1 MLIYQGKSVFGGI
14 AIGKIKIWKKEPVTV
29 KRTHIKDCDAEYLRF
44 TEAKAK
50 AIAQLKKLQ
59 KKALEEVGKDN
70 AAIFDIHILML
81 EDEDYLDAIK
91 SMIFTQ
97 SLNAEYAVMLAA
109 ENFSKMFSSM
119 NDAYMQARATDVK
132 DISERVISILGDIS
146 QGKISGDE
154 PVILVADELTPSQTV
169 QFDKSRILAFVTS
182 KGSLNSHT
190 AILARTMNIPAIIG
204 VDIYENNYADGKMG
218 IVDGYT
224 GNVYI
229 EPEEEFLSQMKK
241 KLDEQLKKRELLQ
254 LLKGKEDITLDGK
267 RIKLYANM
275 GNIKDLPLVLFNDAE
290 GIGLFRSEFIYLES
304 DTAPGEEEQFAIYK
318 TVAETMA
325 GKKVIIRTLDI
336 GADKQVE
343 YLGLKDEENP
353 ALGLRGIR
361 LCFKRQE
368 IFKTQLRALLR
379 ASVYGN
385 ISIMYPM
392 IISLDEIHKIKAIVS
407 EVAAELS
414 SQKIPFAI
422 PEQGIMIETPAS
434 VMVSDKLAKEVSF
447 FSIGTNDLSQ
457 YTLAIDRQNEQLD
470 DFFDPHS
477 EAVLKMIEMT
487 VKSAHDA
494 GIWVGICGEL
504 AADTSLTEKFLK
516 MGVDELSVSPSMVLS
531 VRKKIRETDLSN
543 PST

>member
-14 AIGKIKIWKKEPVTV
+14 AIGKIKIWKKEPVSV

-81 EDEDYLDAIK
+81 EDADYLDAIK
-91 SMIFTQ
+91 SMICTQ

-109 ENFSKMFSSM
+109 QNFSKMFSAM

-132 DISERVISILGDIS
+132 DISDRVINILSDIS
-146 QGKISGDE
+146 QSKISGDE

-229 EPEEEFLSQMKK
+229 EPEEEFLSQMKT

-267 RIKLYANM
+267 KIKLYANM

-336 GADKQVE
+336 GADKKVE
-343 YLGLKDEENP
+343 YLGLKEEENP

-385 ISIMYPM
+385 ISVMYPM

-407 EVAAELS
+407 EVASELS

-504 AADTSLTEKFLK
+504 AADTSLTEKFLR

-531 VRKKIRETDLSN
+531 VRKKIRETNLSK
-543 PST
+543 

>member
-44 TEAKAK
+44 TEAKEK

-81 EDEDYLDAIK
+81 EDADYLDAIK
-91 SMIFTQ
+91 SMICTQ

-109 ENFSKMFSSM
+109 QNFSKMFSAM

-132 DISERVISILGDIS
+132 DISDRVINILSDIS
-146 QGKISGDE
+146 QSKISGDE

-224 GNVYI
+224 GTVYI
-229 EPEEEFLSQMKK
+229 EPEEEFLSQMKT

-267 RIKLYANM
+267 KIKLYANM

-336 GADKQVE
+336 GADKKVE
-343 YLGLKDEENP
+343 YLGLKNEENP

-392 IISLDEIHKIKAIVS
+392 IISLEEIHKIKSIVS
-407 EVAAELS
+407 EVASELS
-414 SQKIPFAI
+414 SQKIPFSI

-470 DFFDPHS
+470 DFFDSHS

-504 AADTSLTEKFLK
+504 AADTTLTEKFLR

-531 VRKKIRETDLSN
+531 VRKKIRETNLA
-543 PST
+543 

>member
-14 AIGKIKIWKKEPVTV
+14 AIGKIKIWKKEPVSV

-81 EDEDYLDAIK
+81 EDADYLDAIK
-91 SMIFTQ
+91 SMICTQ

-109 ENFSKMFSSM
+109 QNFSKMFSAM

-132 DISERVISILGDIS
+132 DISDRVINILSDIS
-146 QGKISGDE
+146 QSKISGDE

-229 EPEEEFLSQMKK
+229 EPEEEFLSQMKT

-254 LLKGKEDITLDGK
+254 LLKGKED
-267 RIKLYANM
+267 
-275 GNIKDLPLVLFNDAE
+275 IKDLPLVLFNDAE

-336 GADKQVE
+336 GADKKVE
-343 YLGLKDEENP
+343 YLGLKEEENP

-385 ISIMYPM
+385 ISVMYPM
-392 IISLDEIHKIKAIVS
+392 IISLDEIYKIKAIVS
-407 EVAAELS
+407 EVASELS

-504 AADTSLTEKFLK
+504 AADTSLTEKFLR

-531 VRKKIRETDLSN
+531 VRKKIRETNLSK
-543 PST
+543 

>member
-44 TEAKAK
+44 TEAKEK

-81 EDEDYLDAIK
+81 EDADYLDAIK
-91 SMIFTQ
+91 SMICTQ

-109 ENFSKMFSSM
+109 QNFSKMFSAM

-132 DISERVISILGDIS
+132 DISDRVINILSDIS
-146 QGKISGDE
+146 QSKISGDE

-224 GNVYI
+224 GTVYI
-229 EPEEEFLSQMKK
+229 EPEEEFLSQMKT

-267 RIKLYANM
+267 KIKLYANM

-336 GADKQVE
+336 GADKKVE
-343 YLGLKDEENP
+343 YLGLKNEENP

-392 IISLDEIHKIKAIVS
+392 IISLEEIHKIKSIVS
-407 EVAAELS
+407 EVASELS
-414 SQKIPFAI
+414 SQKIPFSI

-504 AADTSLTEKFLK
+504 AADTSLTEKFLR

-531 VRKKIRETDLSN
+531 VRKKIRETDLAK
-543 PST
+543 

>member
-14 AIGKIKIWKKEPVTV
+14 AIGKIKIWKKEPVSV

-81 EDEDYLDAIK
+81 EDADYLDAIK
-91 SMIFTQ
+91 SMICTQ

-109 ENFSKMFSSM
+109 QNFSKMFSAM

-132 DISERVISILGDIS
+132 DISDRVINILSDIS
-146 QGKISGDE
+146 QSKISGDE
-154 PVILVADELTPSQTV
+154 PIILVADELTPSQTV

-229 EPEEEFLSQMKK
+229 EPEEEFLSQMKT

-267 RIKLYANM
+267 KIKLYANM

-336 GADKQVE
+336 GADKKVE
-343 YLGLKDEENP
+343 YLGLKEEENP

-385 ISIMYPM
+385 ISVMYPM

-407 EVAAELS
+407 EVASELS

-504 AADTSLTEKFLK
+504 AADTSLTEKFLR

-531 VRKKIRETDLSN
+531 VRKKIRETNLSK
-543 PST
+543 